1 MQLLLWVNAK
11 ETGKL
16 SPRNELEIWIHW
28 HRDGRRGNVLAEVEV
43 QRNAVYR
50 NLTQMCACTV
60 GTEAA

>member
-1 MQLLLWVNAK
+1 MNWK
-11 ETGKL
+11 YGSIGTGMDEEVMFL
-16 SPRNELEIWIHW
+16 Q
-28 HRDGRRGNVLAEVEV
+28 EVEV